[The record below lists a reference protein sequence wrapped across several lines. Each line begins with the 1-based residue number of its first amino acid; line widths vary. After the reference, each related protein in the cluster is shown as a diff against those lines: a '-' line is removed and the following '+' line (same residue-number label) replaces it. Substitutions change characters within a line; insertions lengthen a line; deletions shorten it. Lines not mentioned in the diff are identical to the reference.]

1 MLPNVTRL
9 CCIAIG
15 LVALVPTAHA
25 VPDRAVTRHEALGR
39 SAEGRLIRVVEL
51 GDPDEARKVL
61 VVGCI
66 HGDEP
71 AGIAIARAL
80 ERTIPPTNVDM
91 WIVEDLNPDGVR
103 AHTRVNGRGV
113 DLNRNFPFRWRP
125 LGHRGTL
132 HYSGSRALSER
143 ESQLAARLI
152 LRLRPA
158 VTIWFHQAL
167 DVVDEAVG
175 NAALEHRFAREV
187 GMRVTRLPSY
197 PGSATSWQAHTLR
210 GTTPFVVELHAG
222 ALSGL
227 EVRRFVGALRSLGG
241 ADSDGA

>member
-1 MLPNVTRL
+1 M

-15 LVALVPTAHA
+15 LLALVPTAHGI
-25 VPDRAVTRHEALGR
+25 PDRAVVRHEALGR
-39 SAEGRLIRVVEL
+39 SSEGRPIRVVEL
-51 GDPDEARKVL
+51 GDPDESRKVL

-80 ERTIPPTNVDM
+80 ERTPPPTNVDI
-91 WIVEDLNPDGVR
+91 WIVEDLNPDGVT
-103 AHTRVNGRGV
+103 AGTRVNGRGV

-132 HYSGSRALSER
+132 HYSGPHALSER
-143 ESQLAARLI
+143 ESQLAAQLI

-167 DVVDEAVG
+167 DVVDESGGSV
-175 NAALEHRFAREV
+175 ALERRFARDV
-187 GMRVTRLPSY
+187 GMRVTRLPRY
-197 PGSATSWQAHTLR
+197 PGSAASWQSQTLP
-210 GTTPFVVELHAG
+210 GTTPFVVELHGG
-222 ALSGL
+222 ALSTA
-227 EVRRFVGALRSLGG
+227 EVRRFVGAVRSLGG
-241 ADSDGA
+241 PDSDGA

>member
-1 MLPNVTRL
+1 
-9 CCIAIG
+9 
-15 LVALVPTAHA
+15 
-25 VPDRAVTRHEALGR
+25 
-39 SAEGRLIRVVEL
+39 
-51 GDPDEARKVL
+51 
-61 VVGCI
+61 
-66 HGDEP
+66 
-71 AGIAIARAL
+71 
-80 ERTIPPTNVDM
+80 M
-91 WIVEDLNPDGVR
+91 WIIEDLNPDGVR

-132 HYSGSRALSER
+132 HYSGTHALSER

-167 DVVDEAVG
+167 DVVDESVG
-175 NAALEHRFAREV
+175 NAPLERRFAREV

-227 EVRRFVGALRSLGG
+227 ELGRFVGALRSLGG

>member
-1 MLPNVTRL
+1 VTRL

-15 LVALVPTAHA
+15 LVALAPAAHA
-25 VPDRAVTRHEALGR
+25 VPDRAVVRHETLGR
-39 SAEGRLIRVVEL
+39 SAQGRVIRVVEL

-71 AGIAIARAL
+71 AGIAIARTL
-80 ERTIPPTNVDM
+80 EQTSAPTNVDL

-103 AHTRVNGRGV
+103 AHSRVNGRGV

-132 HYSGSRALSER
+132 HYSGPHALSER

-167 DVVDEAVG
+167 DVVDESGGSVT
-175 NAALEHRFAREV
+175 LERRFAHEV
-187 GMRVTRLPSY
+187 GMRLTRLPRY
-197 PGSATSWQAHTLR
+197 PGSAASWQSHTLP

-222 ALSGL
+222 ALSTA
-227 EVRRFVGALRSLGG
+227 EVDRFVGAVRSLAGP
-241 ADSDGA
+241 DSDGA